1 MKNCS
6 SASAKRLLTTD
17 RNATLA
23 LVLVHKILGL
33 EANHCPMADIP
44 AAAIKDL
51 ADIPIAA
58 IKDLAE
64 VHPSQ
69 AWVRFPTKK
78 LTTLTLKKIKAL

>member
-33 EANHCPMADIP
+33 EANLYPMADIP
-44 AAAIKDL
+44 A
-51 ADIPIAA
+51 AA